1 MDSIGSGIQMRY
13 QATSLDASQPLSPSS
28 LQTEQTH
35 PSALPLARL
44 SRNALLALTQV
55 EAQPDPHHQLF
66 ALLAYNGIADGA
78 LHIHSSK
85 LTEAEY
91 RQQVAVPNA
100 GPANLT
106 IQAKLNEHSQYDI
119 VRITLDVLSTGGT
132 ESITLCA
139 PAPPIRRIDPHP
151 ISDNLSA
158 QGSRGQLTQAL
169 IRLRNPHHFRDGP
182 ISPAAASSTY
192 SVAGANEELALS
204 TETERPAISAS
215 SLYALHTNG
224 TEAEVRFLRQPPKEV
239 ADMCMLIINVIG
251 KSFPQDFNKIDFD
264 FYDREGDMDRGVTNS
279 NGNRSRI
286 SIGLIASEDWNQD
299 FEMHAMI
306 AFTVF
311 HEIFLHAL
319 PDLRTASYGMNP
331 TTAQQDHDIILIPPN
346 ESNLLH
352 QAVKQIL
359 PQIPPHIKQYFLDSY
374 VTDIEEEKD
383 RNDHIDVPTTEQ
395 WYQLLNS
402 QANDLDSP
410 FWHA

>member
-1 MDSIGSGIQMRY
+1 
-13 QATSLDASQPLSPSS
+13 
-28 LQTEQTH
+28 
-35 PSALPLARL
+35 
-44 SRNALLALTQV
+44 
-55 EAQPDPHHQLF
+55 
-66 ALLAYNGIADGA
+66 
-78 LHIHSSK
+78 
-85 LTEAEY
+85 
-91 RQQVAVPNA
+91 
-100 GPANLT
+100 
-106 IQAKLNEHSQYDI
+106 
-119 VRITLDVLSTGGT
+119 
-132 ESITLCA
+132 
-139 PAPPIRRIDPHP
+139 
-151 ISDNLSA
+151 
-158 QGSRGQLTQAL
+158 
-169 IRLRNPHHFRDGP
+169 
-182 ISPAAASSTY
+182 
-192 SVAGANEELALS
+192 
-204 TETERPAISAS
+204 
-215 SLYALHTNG
+215 
-224 TEAEVRFLRQPPKEV
+224 
-239 ADMCMLIINVIG
+239 MLIINVIG

-286 SIGLIASEDWNQD
+286 SIGLIASEDWDQD

-359 PQIPPHIKQYFLDSY
+359 PQIPTHIKQYFLDSY

-395 WYQLLNS
+395 WYQILNS